1 MPPQE
6 KPQLT
11 NEEAE
16 ILSRWIRR
24 GANFT
29 TKVASLPE
37 KDSLRLL
44 AAPLFQNIE
53 TDDYTFAAGDE
64 SKIKALNN
72 NYRVVRPL
80 ALGSPA
86 LGVEFF
92 SAEQF
97 KPEQLKELLAVKEQ
111 IVSLNLNKMPVAD
124 KDL

>member
-1 MPPQE
+1 MIILLPQ
-6 KPQLT
+6 
-11 NEEAE
+11 A
-16 ILSRWIRR
+16 
-24 GANFT
+24 
-29 TKVASLPE
+29 
-37 KDSLRLL
+37 
-44 AAPLFQNIE
+44 
-53 TDDYTFAAGDE
+53 DE

-111 IVSLNLNKMPVAD
+111 VVSLNLNKMPVSG
-124 KDL
+124 